1 MQFNFDLSVITGRK
15 NAELVFQK
23 HMKHVLHVFKKGK
36 FLLADDSDDCLKL
49 KLSKGFFQQHADF
62 KLALKL

>member
-23 HMKHVLHVFKKGK
+23 HIKYVLHVFNKGK
-36 FLLADDSDDCLKL
+36 FLHTDDSDDSDDAL
-49 KLSKGFFQQHADF
+49 GFFQQHADF
-62 KLALKL
+62 IEFSSIHLD